1 MTSVDCCNYSSGAT
15 QGEVC
20 FEATGLH
27 LYIGRSYAGFTSCN
41 AEQLLASEPASVRA
55 TLSPTPNSVSATST
69 TLATITS
76 PPSVSTPTPTS
87 AQTTS
92 AAAAPAPSNS
102 LSVGAGAGIGVGVG
116 GLVIGAVGFAI
127 WLLLRRRRRDP
138 AQPPLSPGE
147 HGAPYIRKASF
158 PDTPGSPRPPHP
170 LSPELDGL
178 ENEKKPIA
186 EIHGREV
193 PAELNEHCQ
202 PVAPYELPTARSP
215 VPQQWTP
222 PNMAALPVCYTPM
235 TMSTDSASPYST
247 ATSEEIAEMNDRIA
261 AIAEIVPPTYQSR
274 TPSYQSMTPGSY
286 TPGGTA
292 TSEELDEINDQIAA
306 IATVITPAQIH
317 RRGSDQ
323 GSFVSPAA
331 MRPRGHQRR
340 TSTQSS
346 ISSIGSSMGTITVG
360 RCVSPTEHV

>member
-1 MTSVDCCNYSSGAT
+1 MSSVDCCNYKSGT
-15 QGEVC
+15 VYGEVC
-20 FEATGLH
+20 FETEGLNF
-27 LYIGRSYAGFTSCN
+27 YVSRSYAGFTSCN
-41 AEQLLASEPASVRA
+41 DAQLSASQPSNFKTA
-55 TLSPTPNSVSATST
+55 SPTPNSVSATST

-76 PPSVSTPTPTS
+76 PPSVSIPTPTS
-87 AQTTS
+87 AQTTT
-92 AAAAPAPSNS
+92 AAAAPAPSSS

-127 WLLLRRRRRDP
+127 WLLLRRRRRDQSERILP
-138 AQPPLSPGE
+138 PGE
-147 HGAPYIRKASF
+147 HGVPYIRKGSF
-158 PDTPGSPRPPHP
+158 PDTPGPPPRPHP

-178 ENEKKPIA
+178 ENEKKAIA

-202 PVAPYELPTARSP
+202 PRSPYELPTARSP

-235 TMSTDSASPYST
+235 SMSTDSASPYST
-247 ATSEEIAEMNDRIA
+247 ATSEELAEMNDRIA
-261 AIAEIVPPTYQSR
+261 AITDIVPPLYQSR
-274 TPSYQSMTPGSY
+274 RPSYQTNTPGSY
-286 TPGGTA
+286 TPGSTA

-323 GSFVSPAA
+323 SSFVSPAA

-346 ISSIGSSMGTITVG
+346 ISSIGSSMGTIMVG